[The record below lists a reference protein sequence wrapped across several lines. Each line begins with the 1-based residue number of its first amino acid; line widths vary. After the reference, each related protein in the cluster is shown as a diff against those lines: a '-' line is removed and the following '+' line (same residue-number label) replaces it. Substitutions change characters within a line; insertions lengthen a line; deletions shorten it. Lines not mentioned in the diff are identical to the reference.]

1 MTKKQIKH
9 FIDKGQ
15 PIKRYDEMK
24 KMLDEMAEKTKKRR
38 EFEANKEK

>member
-9 FIDKGQ
+9 FIDKEQ

-24 KMLDEMAEKTKKRR
+24 KMLDGMAEKTKKRR

>member
-9 FIDKGQ
+9 ITDKRQ
-15 PIKRYDEMK
+15 PIKRYDKMK

>member
-9 FIDKGQ
+9 FIDKKQ
-15 PIKRYDEMK
+15 PIKRYDERK